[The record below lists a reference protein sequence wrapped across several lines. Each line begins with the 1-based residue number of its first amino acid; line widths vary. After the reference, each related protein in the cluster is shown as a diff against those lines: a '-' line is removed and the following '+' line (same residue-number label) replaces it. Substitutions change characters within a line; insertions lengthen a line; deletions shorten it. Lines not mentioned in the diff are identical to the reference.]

1 LGAGQQVA
9 VHALEGG
16 DLRFLGVEGAAECK
30 EERQNENEVCFHTS
44 FVFDLLLFY

>member
-44 FVFDLLLFY
+44 FVFDYFVFY